1 MEVVVGEVPI
11 DAAGERRGLGGKI
24 SPDQARSMHVR

>member
-11 DAAGERRGLGGKI
+11 DAAGERRGHGGKT
-24 SPDQARSMHVR
+24 SPDQAPYAA